1 VDDSDRIPNDSD
13 IRGTWDVLAEFWD
26 EKMEA
31 GETWQRELI
40 APSVE
45 KLLQITP
52 GERVLELACGNGE
65 FARRLSDLGASV
77 VASDFSDSMLDI
89 ARSRGGEIDY
99 RHIDASSSADLSSLL
114 EAGPF
119 DAAVVNMAIMD
130 MATIEPMAAALPPL
144 LRPGGRLVIST
155 LHPAFNTGV
164 LTRVTEETEDHRG
177 IVRSYSIKRSGY
189 ITPTTDK
196 GVAIEGQ
203 PVTQWYFHRPLT
215 LILEPFFD
223 DGWVLDALDEPVL
236 DPPAKLFHEIPGV
249 LVMRFRYA
257 VRSKAH

>member
-1 VDDSDRIPNDSD
+1 VDAFDRTPSDGD
-13 IRGTWDVLAEFWD
+13 IRRTWDALAQFWD

-31 GETWQRELI
+31 GDTWQRKLI

-45 KLLQITP
+45 NLLGINP

-65 FARRLSDLGASV
+65 FARRLSELGASV
-77 VASDFSDSMLDI
+77 VATDFSDSMLAI
-89 ARSRGGEIDY
+89 ARSRAGEIDY
-99 RHIDASSSADLSSLL
+99 RHVDAGSGAELSSLA

-130 MATIEPMAAALPPL
+130 MTTIEPMAAALPAL
-144 LRPGGRLVIST
+144 LRRDGRLVVST

-164 LTRVTEETEDHRG
+164 LTRVTEETENHRG
-177 IVRSYSIKRSGY
+177 VVRTYSIKRSGY

-215 LILEPFFD
+215 LILEPFFANGWLL
-223 DGWVLDALDEPVL
+223 DGLDEPVL
-236 DPPAKLFHEIPGV
+236 DPPAKLFDEIPGV
-249 LVMRFRYA
+249 LVMRFRLGDRA
-257 VRSKAH
+257 